1 MKRNCILNIILIFL
15 KWPLLPL
22 LKNCTDYWF
31 ILGKKHLFYS
41 QADSLSGLKYISRV
55 MHRPIQVIKLGDYH
69 EILILLIWLHEL
81 SSLLMKLLYTCRS
94 FKKKLRKKFNRW
106 NLTHKLLSLDG
117 KKKKKKHIIFL
128 WLLNTLVF
136 CSIGSEFGNS
146 LLGYWAV
153 QSCFYRNSLIV

>member
-1 MKRNCILNIILIFL
+1 MKRNCTLNIILILF

-22 LKNCTDYWF
+22 LKNCTNYWF
-31 ILGKKHLFYS
+31 IPGKKHLFYS

-55 MHRPIQVIKLGDYH
+55 MHRPIQVIKLEDYH

-81 SSLLMKLLYTCRS
+81 SSLLMKLLYTCMS
-94 FKKKLRKKFNRW
+94 FFFKLRKKSNRW
-106 NLTHKLLSLDG
+106 NLTHKLLSLDE
-117 KKKKKKHIIFL
+117 KKNKHIIFL

-146 LLGYWAV
+146 LLGY
-153 QSCFYRNSLIV
+153 

>member
-117 KKKKKKHIIFL
+117 KKKKKKAHHFL
-128 WLLNTLVF
+128 MAFKHLGLLLHWVRIWEQ
-136 CSIGSEFGNS
+136 SIRILSSSVLF
-146 LLGYWAV
+146 L
-153 QSCFYRNSLIV
+153 QK